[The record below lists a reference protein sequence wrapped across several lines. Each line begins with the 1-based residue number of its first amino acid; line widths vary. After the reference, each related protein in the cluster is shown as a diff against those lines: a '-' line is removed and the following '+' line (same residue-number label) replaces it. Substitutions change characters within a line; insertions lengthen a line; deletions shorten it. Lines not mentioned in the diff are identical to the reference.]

1 MTTART
7 FMLAAVAAGAL
18 ACASTQTP
26 QSLTEARALYQR
38 LTSEG
43 AEDRVSGEM
52 LRAREAIG
60 RAEGAVAEHR
70 NQDYVNGLS
79 HIALRTAQ
87 TAEAANARVSA
98 THATDSLRTARLNR
112 LLTLTQ
118 SQRDQLAAQ
127 NQLSQQEISALR
139 ERNVA
144 VSQQAESERQRA
156 DSLRQVAEEANA
168 RLNQALTQLRSL
180 VVEITNL
187 QQTSRGLVI
196 SLSDILFDLN
206 KATLKS
212 GAEQNIRRIAA
223 VLQQYPNHQIS
234 VEGHTDSLGTA
245 AYNQR
250 LSEERAAAVRTALI
264 AGGVDPNRITSKGFG
279 ETQPVADNGTPAG
292 RQRNRRVEI
301 VVLGA
306 GTLAEGQQPT
316 GVDTTRTRITITDSS
331 ATRRDTTRTPPDTT
345 RRPPPR

>member
-1 MTTART
+1 MTIRT
-7 FMLAAVAAGAL
+7 FALAAVAAATL

-26 QSLTEARALYQR
+26 ASLSDARALYQR
-38 LTSEG
+38 LAGEG
-43 AEDRVSGEM
+43 ADQRVSGEM
-52 LRAREAIG
+52 LRAREAIA
-60 RAEGAVAEHR
+60 RAEGAVARHQ

-87 TAEAANARVSA
+87 TAEAANARVVA
-98 THATDSLRTARLNR
+98 VRTTDSLRTARLNR

-144 VSQQAESERQRA
+144 VTQQAESERQRA
-156 DSLRQVAEEANA
+156 DSLRRVAEEANA

-212 GAEQNIRRIAA
+212 GAEQNVRRIAA

-234 VEGHTDSLGTA
+234 VEGHTDSLGSET
-245 AYNQR
+245 YNQR
-250 LSEERAAAVRTALI
+250 LSEERAAAVRAALV

-292 RQRNRRVEI
+292 RQRNRRVEV

-306 GTLAEGQQPT
+306 GTLADAQQPA
-316 GVDTTRTRITITDSS
+316 GVDTTRTRITITTDSTG
-331 ATRRDTTRTPPDTT
+331 ARRDTTRTPPDTT
-345 RRPPPR
+345 RRPPR

>member
-1 MTTART
+1 MNIRT
-7 FMLAAVAAGAL
+7 LALAAAAAGAL
-18 ACASTQTP
+18 GCASTQTP
-26 QSLTEARALYQR
+26 ASLSDARALYQR
-38 LTSEG
+38 LAAEG
-43 AEDRVSGEM
+43 ADQRVSGEL
-52 LRAREAIG
+52 LRAREAIA
-60 RAEGAVAEHR
+60 RAEEAVAR
-70 NQDYVNGLS
+70 RQNQDFVNGLS

-87 TAEAANARVSA
+87 TAEAANARVLA
-98 THATDSLRTARLNR
+98 ERMADSLRTARLNR

-118 SQRDQLAAQ
+118 AQRDQLAAQ

-144 VSQQAESERQRA
+144 VTQQAESERQRA
-156 DSLRQVAEEANA
+156 DSLRRVAEEANA

-206 KATLKS
+206 RATLKP
-212 GAEQNIRRIAA
+212 GAEQNVRRIAA
-223 VLQQYPNHQIS
+223 VLQQYPTHQIS

-250 LSEERAAAVRTALI
+250 LSEERAASVRAALV
-264 AGGVDPNRITSKGFG
+264 AGGVDASRITSRGFG
-279 ETQPVADNGTPAG
+279 ETQPVADNSTPAG
-292 RQRNRRVEI
+292 RQRNRRVEV

-306 GTLAEGQQPT
+306 GTLADARQG
-316 GVDTTRTRITITDSS
+316 GAAVDTTRTRIRIT
-331 ATRRDTTRTPPDTT
+331 TDTVRQDTT
-345 RRPPPR
+345 RRPPR